1 MTPTAWAE
9 TDEFYAMFSH
19 EMEERAGAGMGIWN
33 GSTWR
38 TINTK
43 GTDVEFDPY
52 FDGLAH
58 TRRRTRVDGSSA
70 ALDRVARTVSSVVF
84 ASDPVNDGTYGS
96 GEWVAVR
103 VKFDEDVLLTGSPQL
118 SLDIGGVARDGGI
131 RPRPIREPPLPQQAL
146 RGPR

>member
-1 MTPTAWAE
+1 MTPTAWAYE

-19 EMEERAGAGMGIWN
+19 EMESRTCRRRLPLTRMGIWN

-43 GTDVEFDPY
+43 DTDVEFDPY

-84 ASDPVNDGTYGS
+84 ASDPVNDDTYGS

-103 VKFDEDVLLTGSPQL
+103 VKF
-118 SLDIGGVARDGGI
+118 R
-131 RPRPIREPPLPQQAL
+131 
-146 RGPR
+146 

>member
-1 MTPTAWAE
+1 
-9 TDEFYAMFSH
+9 MFSH

-70 ALDRVARTVSSVVF
+70 ALDRVA
-84 ASDPVNDGTYGS
+84 SDRLVGRLRQRSRERRHVWVRRMGRGQ
-96 GEWVAVR
+96 GE
-103 VKFDEDVLLTGSPQL
+103 
-118 SLDIGGVARDGGI
+118 
-131 RPRPIREPPLPQQAL
+131 L
-146 RGPR
+146 R

>member
-58 TRRRTRVDGSSA
+58 TRGGAQGWT
-70 ALDRVARTVSSVVF
+70 ARPLRWTV
-84 ASDPVNDGTYGS
+84 
-96 GEWVAVR
+96 
-103 VKFDEDVLLTGSPQL
+103 
-118 SLDIGGVARDGGI
+118 
-131 RPRPIREPPLPQQAL
+131 
-146 RGPR
+146 